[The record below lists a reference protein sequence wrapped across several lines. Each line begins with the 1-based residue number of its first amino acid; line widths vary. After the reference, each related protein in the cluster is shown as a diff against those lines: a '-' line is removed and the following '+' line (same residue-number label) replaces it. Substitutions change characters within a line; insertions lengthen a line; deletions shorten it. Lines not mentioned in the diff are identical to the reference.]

1 MSDPGDDARGS
12 WPRLAATGSRVRP
25 VAPGAELR
33 TTDRSLAEGPDGRAA
48 WIEERVWRADDG
60 AWLFA
65 RAVRREGEE
74 REEWL
79 LVPAATPEGL
89 VAALRARVGMTPGLV
104 EVLGRA
110 GIEVGLEPDRP
121 ED

>member
-1 MSDPGDDARGS
+1 MSTKDDARGS
-12 WPRLAATGSRVRP
+12 WPRLAAGGSRVRAS
-25 VAPGAELR
+25 APGAELK
-33 TTDRSLAEGPDGRAA
+33 TADRSLAQGPDGRST
-48 WIEERVWRADDG
+48 WIEDRVWRAPDG

-65 RAVRREGEE
+65 RAVRREGGEP
-74 REEWL
+74 EEWL

-89 VAALRARVGMTPGLV
+89 VAALRERLGMTPGLV